1 MMKKDVAS
9 GPPNGLNVRVNVRY
23 PAPEDVTVRDV
34 LGLFRSAAW
43 VNFMIRYVVPYL
55 KTSTPVNK
63 EVLASLE
70 NVRCACDD
78 ECVICMGVMNDA
90 VKLPC
95 GHLFHANCID
105 AWLRMRSTCP
115 TCRHRLQNEFS
126 GRYAI
131 HGINTALIVEDV
143 DDAITPTALQAFD
156 LSGKTVKAIVH
167 VSLVPVAHLLEQQS
181 FPCEL
186 NAVAV
191 PQCTL
196 AQHIEA
202 RVAKR
207 KNGDVAVNTKHPRV
221 V

>member
-1 MMKKDVAS
+1 MTRKDVLS
-9 GPPNGLNVRVNVRY
+9 GSPNGLNVRVTVRY
-23 PAPEDVTVRDV
+23 PAPEDATVRDV

-70 NVRCACDD
+70 HVKCAGDD
-78 ECVICMGVMNDA
+78 ECVICMGAMKDA

-95 GHLFHANCID
+95 GHLFHTNCID

-126 GRYAI
+126 GRYAFR
-131 HGINTALIVEDV
+131 GINTALIVEDV
-143 DDAITPTALQAFD
+143 DDTIAPSALQAFD

-167 VSLVPVAHLLEQQS
+167 VSLVPVAHFSERQT

-186 NAVAV
+186 NAVVV
-191 PQCTL
+191 PQSTL
-196 AQHIEA
+196 VQHIEA

-207 KNGDVAVNTKHPRV
+207 KNSAVAVDTKYPRV